1 MATRHYVDHGGEEE
15 SYFVSMTD
23 VFIGLLFIFIIML
36 MFFAMRFQEATQT
49 QNVVTQKLDE
59 VTQQQKEVTKKQNA
73 LIDDLTDSEK
83 TRVEVL
89 QNIGNF
95 LQSRGLNVIII
106 KDEGILRLPEEMLFA
121 KSNWELSAR
130 GVDTSK
136 TLKTLGDALDQVLPC
151 YTLGSRSR
159 QENCPKTKAK
169 IEAIFIEGHADT
181 DIYQRR
187 PRPAVSPG
195 GVPSEGGSVF
205 SIFRRDSPS
214 SSSATQPDNHLS
226 SATPSA
232 PPKDNLDLSALR
244 ATSTFRELLRVKREL
259 GLYLNPN
266 GKPVLSVSGYG
277 EYRPVAAEPGES
289 PENIKQRSRR
299 IDLRILM
306 ATPKSEDAKQM
317 QRDLQRLGP
326 RP

>member
-1 MATRHYVDHGGEEE
+1 MH
-15 SYFVSMTD
+15 SWTD
-23 VFIGLLFIFIIML
+23 LSPG
-36 MFFAMRFQEATQT
+36 
-49 QNVVTQKLDE
+49 N
-59 VTQQQKEVTKKQNA
+59 
-73 LIDDLTDSEK
+73 SEK

-130 GVDTSK
+130 GVDASK

-151 YTLGSRSR
+151 YTLGPRSR
-159 QENCPKTKAK
+159 QDNCPKTKAK

-187 PRPAVSPG
+187 RSKPITPPTGLST
-195 GVPSEGGSVF
+195 EGGSVF
-205 SIFRRDSPS
+205 SIFRRDNPTSSPS
-214 SSSATQPDNHLS
+214 SQPDNRAPSVTL
-226 SATPSA
+226 SA

-277 EYRPVAAEPGES
+277 EYRPVASEPGETADS
-289 PENIKQRSRR
+289 VKQRSRR

-317 QRDLQRLGP
+317 QRDLQRLET

>member
-1 MATRHYVDHGGEEE
+1 MATRHYVDHGGDEE

-49 QNVVTQKLDE
+49 QNEVTKKLDE

-73 LIDDLTDSEK
+73 LIDDLTDSEA

-89 QNIGNF
+89 QNLGNF

-159 QENCPKTKAK
+159 QDNCPKTKAK

-187 PRPAVSPG
+187 VRPILPSG
-195 GVPSEGGSVF
+195 GPAPESGSVL
-205 SIFRRDSPS
+205 SIFRRDSPPS
-214 SSSATQPDNHLS
+214 NPTPQPDSRFLS
-226 SATPSA
+226 NTASA
-232 PPKDNLDLSALR
+232 PPRDNLDLSALR

-277 EYRPVAAEPGES
+277 EYRPVLAEPGES
-289 PENIKQRSRR
+289 PESVKQRSRR

-317 QRDLQRLGP
+317 QRDLQRLET